1 MNKLRDER
9 TKLQQ
14 EIGDLMAMRAKLSSE
29 SPLRYSAIC
38 PFSLPSCRPDGFPP
52 ELWSVAP
59 VFHSAHET
67 AKNHRWPNL
76 IACFFRVTLIGH

>member
-29 SPLRYSAIC
+29 SPVRYSAMC
-38 PFSLPSCRPDGFPP
+38 PYSPPSCRPDGFPP
-52 ELWSVAP
+52 ELWLVAP
-59 VFHSAHET
+59 AFHSAHQIRKPPV
-67 AKNHRWPNL
+67 A
-76 IACFFRVTLIGH
+76 